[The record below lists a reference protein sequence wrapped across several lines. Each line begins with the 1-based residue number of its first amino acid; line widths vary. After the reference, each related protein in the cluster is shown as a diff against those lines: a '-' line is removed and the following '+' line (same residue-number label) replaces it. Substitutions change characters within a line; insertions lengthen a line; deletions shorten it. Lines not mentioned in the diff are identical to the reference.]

1 MLSKTKN
8 LVLTLVTFSPRL
20 TGWITFLAVLS
31 LTMSLTSI
39 GYRLK
44 LSEERELVNIRLR
57 EFENL
62 FSHTLNNGI
71 SAAKTLGFFSQN
83 KRETVEN
90 FEEIGRQILDSN
102 PQVDVIQL
110 LDSGVIVA
118 VYPLMGNESVIG
130 YDVLKDS
137 LNRPDV
143 LESIKRKE
151 VYFSGPLKLRQG
163 GIGIV
168 GRYPLFDGDKFVGLS
183 AVIIYFDK
191 LVLNAL
197 QAIPDKDRYQVQLS
211 KINPVTG
218 ALQEFVSVEDSTA
231 YTGYKA
237 SVPIE
242 VGNWTL
248 SVQLR
253 QSQALH
259 DLRWLIVGRIVVSIL
274 LGFAAWNF
282 ARQPSLLVKKLKEK
296 TEEILLAN
304 ERFALASK
312 ATSDVIWDWDLI
324 TDEKYRSS
332 QFASMFGYDEK
343 EIQENKRFRTDLIHP
358 EDLEYVQSN
367 LEKTL
372 ASDSR
377 FWEIEFRG
385 RKADQSYAYVREKGF
400 IIRNPQGNAVRMI
413 GATQNITQQ
422 KMDEL
427 KLIQANQKLSDANEE
442 LRVFASLASHD
453 LREPLRMI
461 SSFMSLLQRK
471 YGPSLDDKANLY
483 ISHAVDGAKRLSVMI
498 TDLLEYSKIGFE
510 SSAAEYIDTKSL
522 VEEVLQL
529 QSPLIIESGAAV
541 IVGELPEVEAVKTP
555 LQVLFQNLIG
565 NALKYRNPDTPPVI
579 EISGRCLEHFWEFS
593 VKDNG
598 IGIDTEYLDEIFGIL
613 KRLHQKE
620 KYSGTGIGLAICRKI
635 VTQHGGKIWAE
646 SSLGLG
652 SKFLFTI
659 RKNEEKTY

>member
-1 MLSKTKN
+1 M
-8 LVLTLVTFSPRL
+8 
-20 TGWITFLAVLS
+20 
-31 LTMSLTSI
+31 
-39 GYRLK
+39 
-44 LSEERELVNIRLR
+44 
-57 EFENL
+57 
-62 FSHTLNNGI
+62 
-71 SAAKTLGFFSQN
+71 
-83 KRETVEN
+83 
-90 FEEIGRQILDSN
+90 
-102 PQVDVIQL
+102 

-118 VYPLMGNESVIG
+118 VYPLLGNESVIG

-137 LNRPDV
+137 LNRPEV
-143 LESIKRKE
+143 LEGIKRKE

-163 GIGIV
+163 GVGIV
-168 GRYPLFDGDKFVGLS
+168 GRYPLFDKGKFVGLS

-191 LVLNAL
+191 LVTNAL

-211 KINPVTG
+211 KIDPITG
-218 ALQEFVSVEDSTA
+218 TIQEFVSVEDSA
-231 YTGYKA
+231 AFTGYKA
-237 SVPIE
+237 SVPID

-253 QSQALH
+253 QSRALH
-259 DLRWLIVGRIVVSIL
+259 DLRWLIVGRIAISIL

-282 ARQPSLLVKKLKEK
+282 ARQPSLLIQKLNEK
-296 TEEILLAN
+296 SEEILLAN

-312 ATSDVIWDWDLI
+312 ATSDIIWDWDLI

-332 QFASMFGYDEK
+332 QFATMFGYNEK
-343 EIQENKRFRTDLIHP
+343 EIQENKNFRTGLIHP

-372 ASDSR
+372 ASDAR

-385 RKADQSYAYVREKGF
+385 RKADHTYAYVREKGF
-400 IIRNPQGNAVRMI
+400 IIRNPKGKAVRMI

-483 ISHAVDGAKRLSVMI
+483 ISHAVDGAKRLTVMI
-498 TDLLEYSKIGFE
+498 ADLLEYSKIGFE
-510 SSAAEYIDTKSL
+510 SSAAERIDTKAL

-529 QSPLIIESGAAV
+529 QSTLIIDSRATVRVA
-541 IVGELPEVEAVKTP
+541 ELPKVNAVKTP

-565 NALKYRNPDTPPVI
+565 NALKYRNPDIPPVI
-579 EISGRCLEHFWEFS
+579 EINGRSLEDFWEFS

-646 SSLGLG
+646 SSPGLG
-652 SKFLFTI
+652 SKFVFTI

>member
-31 LTMSLTSI
+31 VTMSLTSI

-62 FSHTLNNGI
+62 FSHTIHNGI
-71 SAAKTLGFFSQN
+71 SAAKTLGFFAQN
-83 KRETVEN
+83 KQETVEN
-90 FEEIGRQILDSN
+90 FEEIGKQILDSN

-118 VYPLMGNESVIG
+118 VYPLKGNESVIG

-137 LNRPDV
+137 LNRPEV

-163 GIGIV
+163 GVGIA
-168 GRYPLFDGDKFVGLS
+168 GRYPLFDNDKFVGLS

-197 QAIPDKDRYQVQLS
+197 QAIPDKDRYQVQLT
-211 KINPVTG
+211 KINPITG
-218 ALQEFVSVEDSTA
+218 AIQEFVSAEDSAA

-259 DLRWLIVGRIVVSIL
+259 DLRWLIVGRIAIPIL

-282 ARQPSLLVKKLKEK
+282 ARQPSLLIKKLNEK
-296 TEEILLAN
+296 SEEILLAN

-332 QFASMFGYDEK
+332 QFATLFGYDEK
-343 EIQENKRFRTDLIHP
+343 EVQENKNFRIGLIHP

-372 ASDSR
+372 ASDAR

-385 RKADQSYAYVREKGF
+385 RKADQTYAYVREKGF
-400 IIRNPQGNAVRMI
+400 IIRNPKGKAVRMI

-483 ISHAVDGAKRLSVMI
+483 ISHAVDGAKRLTVMI
-498 TDLLEYSKIGFE
+498 ADLLEYSKIGFE
-510 SSAAEYIDTKSL
+510 SSAAERIDTKAL

-529 QSPLIIESGAAV
+529 QSTLIIDSGATV
-541 IVGELPEVEAVKTP
+541 TVGELPEVDAVKTP

-565 NALKYRNPDTPPVI
+565 NALKYRNPDISSVI
-579 EISGRCLEHFWEFS
+579 EIDGRSLKNFWEFS

>member
-1 MLSKTKN
+1 MLSKTKD

-31 LTMSLTSI
+31 VTMSLTSI

-62 FSHTLNNGI
+62 FSNTLNNGI
-71 SAAKTLGFFSQN
+71 SAAKTLGFFAQN
-83 KRETVEN
+83 KQETVEN

-137 LNRPDV
+137 LNRPEV

-163 GIGIV
+163 GIAIA
-168 GRYPLFDGDKFVGLS
+168 GRYPLFDKDKFVGLS

-197 QAIPDKDRYQVQLS
+197 QAIPDKDRYQVQLT
-211 KINPVTG
+211 KINPITG
-218 ALQEFVSVEDSTA
+218 AIQEFVSAEDSAA

-253 QSQALH
+253 QSKALH
-259 DLRWLIVGRIVVSIL
+259 DLRWLIVGRIAISIL

-282 ARQPSLLVKKLKEK
+282 ARQPSLLIKKLNEK
-296 TEEILLAN
+296 SEEILLAN

-312 ATSDVIWDWDLI
+312 ATSDIIWDWDLI

-332 QFASMFGYDEK
+332 QFAALFGYDEK
-343 EIQENKRFRTDLIHP
+343 EVQENKNFRIGLIHP
-358 EDLEYVQSN
+358 EDLEYVLSN

-372 ASDSR
+372 ASDAR

-385 RKADQSYAYVREKGF
+385 RKADQTYAYVREKGF
-400 IIRNPQGNAVRMI
+400 IIRNTKGKAVRMI

-483 ISHAVDGAKRLSVMI
+483 ISHAVDGAKRLTVMI
-498 TDLLEYSKIGFE
+498 ADLLEYSKIGFE
-510 SSAAEYIDTKSL
+510 SSAAECIDTKAL

-529 QSPLIIESGAAV
+529 QSTLIIDSGATV
-541 IVGELPEVEAVKTP
+541 RVGELPKVNAVKTP

-565 NALKYRNPDTPPVI
+565 NALKYRIPDIPPVI
-579 EISGRCLEHFWEFS
+579 EIDGRSFEDFWEFS

-646 SSLGLG
+646 SSPGLG
-652 SKFLFTI
+652 SKFVFTI